1 VAASTTDQ
9 AVAHA
14 TDVWAREVLPTL
26 EDYIRIP
33 NVSPAYEPGWADL
46 GHMERAVDLIDS
58 WCAARPIPGLTVEVH
73 RLEGRTP
80 VVLVEIPAANGGP
93 AGDTVLLYGHLDKQ
107 PEMTGWRAGLGPWEP
122 VVEDGRLFGR
132 GGADDGYSA
141 FAALTAI
148 EAAQAAGHP
157 HARCVVLIEA
167 SEESGSCDLPT
178 HLEQL
183 LPRIGTPSLVVCLD
197 SGCLDYERLWMTT
210 SLRGLISGR
219 LEVAIAS
226 EGIHSGDAS
235 GVVPETFRIA
245 RALLDRVDD
254 VATGDVKIR
263 EFHVD
268 IPSDRVEQ
276 ARATAA
282 ELAPLSTTFPILPGA
297 RPVNDDPVEQILN
310 RSWRPS
316 MAITGAAGLPD
327 VSRAGSVLRPSTS
340 LIVSCRLPPTI
351 DASEAIDLLGRVLTD
366 DPPYGATV
374 TFTPDQHSLGWNAPP
389 FEPWLLAS
397 LKVASQATFGAP
409 ARAMGEGGSISFM
422 GMLGARFPAA
432 QFVITGVLGPGSN
445 AHGPNEFLDLRTA
458 ERLTGA
464 LALVLRDHARR

>member
-1 VAASTTDQ
+1 VASLTDG

-14 TDVWAREVLPTL
+14 TDVWAREVLPAL

-33 NVSPAYEPGWADL
+33 NVSPAYEPGWAEL
-46 GHMERAVDLIDS
+46 GHMERAVDLIAA
-58 WCAARPIPGLTVEVH
+58 WCASRPIPGLTVDVH
-73 RLEGRTP
+73 RLDGRTP
-80 VVLVEIPAANGGP
+80 VVLMEIPASNGGP
-93 AGDTVLLYGHLDKQ
+93 ADDTVLLYGHLDKQ

-122 VVEDGRLFGR
+122 VVENGRLFGR

-148 EAAQAAGHP
+148 ESAQAAGHP
-157 HARCVVLIEA
+157 LGRCVVLIEA

-178 HLEQL
+178 HLEEL
-183 LPRIGTPSLVVCLD
+183 LPRIGSPSLVVCLD

-219 LEVAIAS
+219 LEVAIAT

-254 VATGDVKIR
+254 VTSGVVKIG

-268 IPSDRVEQ
+268 IPPDRVEQ

-282 ELAPLSTTFPILPGA
+282 QLAPLATTFPFLPGA
-297 RPVNDDPVEQILN
+297 RPVTDDPVEQILN

-316 MAITGAAGLPD
+316 MAITGVAGLPD
-327 VSRAGSVLRPSTS
+327 VRRAGSVLRPSTS
-340 LIVSCRLPPTI
+340 LTVSCRLPPTV
-351 DASEAIDLLGRVLTD
+351 DAGEAIRLLERVLTE

-374 TFTPDQHSLGWNAPP
+374 TFTPDQHSLGWNAPA

-397 LKVASQATFGAP
+397 LESASQATFGAP

-464 LALVLRDHARR
+464 LALVLRDHARH